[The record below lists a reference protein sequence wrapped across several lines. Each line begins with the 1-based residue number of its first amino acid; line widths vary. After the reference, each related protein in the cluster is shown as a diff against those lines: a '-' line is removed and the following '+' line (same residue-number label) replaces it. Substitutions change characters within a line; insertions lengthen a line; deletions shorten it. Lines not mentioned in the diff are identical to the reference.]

1 MLYKEFY
8 AELGKLLYAVADVD
22 KIITQQEKKELQIIV
37 KSELVPFEVLVDEF
51 GTDVAYYSEFEFEF
65 SDEQIY
71 DSDMAFESFI
81 DFINEHHEAIN
92 LNMKNLCIR
101 VAEEIALSYY
111 KGNNEEK
118 IILNKLIDRLNSIDI
133 RKNNNPYL
141 EEYNFST
148 NELDLNIKTV
158 DDLVE
163 IEEEVLY
170 YDADYLD

>member
-51 GTDVAYYSEFEFEF
+51 GTDVAHYSEFEFEF

-92 LNMKNLCIR
+92 LNMKNL
-101 VAEEIALSYY
+101 LQ
-111 KGNNEEK
+111 KK
-118 IILNKLIDRLNSIDI
+118 
-133 RKNNNPYL
+133 KNL
-141 EEYNFST
+141 EA
-148 NELDLNIKTV
+148 I
-158 DDLVE
+158 
-163 IEEEVLY
+163 
-170 YDADYLD
+170 